1 MFAGFE
7 KQYPAALKQFY
18 KSAVA
23 EWINL
28 PFEEKTA
35 ILYKNKKTSMIHP
48 FKYKVKKNINRRG
61 EK

>member
-35 ILYKNKKTSMIHP
+35 ILYKNKKQA
-48 FKYKVKKNINRRG
+48 
-61 EK
+61 